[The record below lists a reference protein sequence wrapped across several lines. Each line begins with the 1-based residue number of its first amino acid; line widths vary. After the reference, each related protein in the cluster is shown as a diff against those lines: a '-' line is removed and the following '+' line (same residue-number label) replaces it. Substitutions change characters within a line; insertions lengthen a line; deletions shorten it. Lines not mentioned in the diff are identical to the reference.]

1 MLHCIWAHCCA
12 NAKLTLLFEIMDLFE
27 LFIVESYN
35 EISYICNNGSRVTFA
50 GPMIMKEDQIL
61 ITQLNASSMEAFSAL
76 YDKYAGMVF
85 NFTLSI
91 LKDEYLSEDITQTCF
106 TMMWTRR
113 ETIAPDGN
121 VPAWL
126 YVVARNAVFKELR
139 RQVTASKYL
148 DYLSTRD
155 DAEVQESEWAEE
167 DTSVILAEAEA
178 AIAALPESRRKIYK
192 MRFIEG
198 LSVHEISERLDISPK
213 TVETQ
218 IARAK
223 NSIRQRVSELLM
235 LAVVLKTTDFL

>member
-1 MLHCIWAHCCA
+1 
-12 NAKLTLLFEIMDLFE
+12 
-27 LFIVESYN
+27 
-35 EISYICNNGSRVTFA
+35 
-50 GPMIMKEDQIL
+50 MKEDQIL
-61 ITQLNASSMEAFSAL
+61 IEQLNASSMEAFSAL

-91 LKDEYLSEDITQTCF
+91 LKDDCISEDITQSCF
-106 TMMWTRR
+106 ALMWSRR
-113 ETIAPDGN
+113 ASISPDGN
-121 VPAWL
+121 LPAWL
-126 YVVARNAVFKELR
+126 YVVARNAVFKEVR

-148 DYLSTRD
+148 DYLSNNDNADSQENDLTERD
-155 DAEVQESEWAEE
+155 RA
-167 DTSVILAEAEA
+167 VIMSEAEA

-223 NSIRQRVSELLM
+223 NAIRQRISELLM
-235 LAVVLKTTDFL
+235 LTAILGPAKFL

>member
-1 MLHCIWAHCCA
+1 
-12 NAKLTLLFEIMDLFE
+12 
-27 LFIVESYN
+27 
-35 EISYICNNGSRVTFA
+35 
-50 GPMIMKEDQIL
+50 MKEDQIL
-61 ITQLNASSMEAFSAL
+61 IKQLNASSMEAFSAL

-91 LKDEYLSEDITQTCF
+91 LKDDCISEDITQSCF
-106 TMMWTRR
+106 ALMWSRR
-113 ETIAPDGN
+113 ASISPDGN
-121 VPAWL
+121 LPAWL
-126 YVVARNAVFKELR
+126 YVAARNAVFKEVR

-148 DYLSTRD
+148 DYLSNRD
-155 DAEVQESEWAEE
+155 EAETQESELMNG

-223 NSIRQRVSELLM
+223 NAIRQRISELLM
-235 LAVVLKTTDFL
+235 LAAILGPAKFL

>member
-1 MLHCIWAHCCA
+1 
-12 NAKLTLLFEIMDLFE
+12 
-27 LFIVESYN
+27 
-35 EISYICNNGSRVTFA
+35 
-50 GPMIMKEDQIL
+50 MKEDQIL
-61 ITQLNASSMEAFSAL
+61 IEQLNASSMEAFSAL

-91 LKDEYLSEDITQTCF
+91 LKDDCISEDITQSCF
-106 TMMWTRR
+106 ALMWSRR
-113 ETIAPDGN
+113 ASISPDGN

-148 DYLSTRD
+148 DYLSNRD
-155 DAEVQESEWAEE
+155 EAETKESELTNG
-167 DTSVILAEAEA
+167 DMSVILAEAEA
-178 AIAALPESRRKIYK
+178 AIDALPESRRKIYK

-198 LSVHEISERLDISPK
+198 LSVHEISDRLDISPK

-223 NSIRQRVSELLM
+223 NSIRQRISELLM
-235 LAVVLKTTDFL
+235 LAVLFSSADFL

>member
-1 MLHCIWAHCCA
+1 
-12 NAKLTLLFEIMDLFE
+12 
-27 LFIVESYN
+27 
-35 EISYICNNGSRVTFA
+35 
-50 GPMIMKEDQIL
+50 MKEDQIL
-61 ITQLNASSMEAFSAL
+61 IKQLNASSVEAFSAL

-91 LKDEYLSEDITQTCF
+91 LKDDCISEDITQSCF
-106 TMMWTRR
+106 ALMWSRR
-113 ETIAPDGN
+113 ATISPDGN
-121 VPAWL
+121 LPAWL
-126 YVVARNAVFKELR
+126 YVVARNAVFKEVR

-148 DYLSTRD
+148 DYLSNNDNADSQENDLTERD
-155 DAEVQESEWAEE
+155 TA
-167 DTSVILAEAEA
+167 VIMSEAEA

-223 NSIRQRVSELLM
+223 NAIRQRISELLM
-235 LAVVLKTTDFL
+235 LTAILGPAKFL

>member
-1 MLHCIWAHCCA
+1 
-12 NAKLTLLFEIMDLFE
+12 
-27 LFIVESYN
+27 
-35 EISYICNNGSRVTFA
+35 
-50 GPMIMKEDQIL
+50 MKEDQIL
-61 ITQLNASSMEAFSAL
+61 IEQLNASSMEAFSAL

-91 LKDEYLSEDITQTCF
+91 LKDDCISEDITQSCF
-106 TMMWTRR
+106 ALMWSRR
-113 ETIAPDGN
+113 ASISPDGN
-121 VPAWL
+121 LPAWL

-148 DYLSTRD
+148 DYLSNRD
-155 DAEVQESEWAEE
+155 EAETQESELTNG

-178 AIAALPESRRKIYK
+178 AIDALPESRRKIYK

-198 LSVHEISERLDISPK
+198 LSVHEISDRLDISPK

-223 NSIRQRVSELLM
+223 NAIRQRISELLM
-235 LAVVLKTTDFL
+235 LAVLFSSADFL

>member
-1 MLHCIWAHCCA
+1 
-12 NAKLTLLFEIMDLFE
+12 
-27 LFIVESYN
+27 
-35 EISYICNNGSRVTFA
+35 
-50 GPMIMKEDQIL
+50 MKEDHIL
-61 ITQLNASSMEAFSAL
+61 IEQLNASSMEAFSAL

-91 LKDEYLSEDITQTCF
+91 LKDDCISEDITQSCF
-106 TMMWTRR
+106 ALMWSRR
-113 ETIAPDGN
+113 ASISPDGN
-121 VPAWL
+121 LPAWL
-126 YVVARNAVFKELR
+126 YVVARNAVFKEVR

-148 DYLSTRD
+148 DYLSNNDNADSQENDLTERD
-155 DAEVQESEWAEE
+155 AA
-167 DTSVILAEAEA
+167 VIMSEAEA

-223 NSIRQRVSELLM
+223 NAIRQRISELLM
-235 LAVVLKTTDFL
+235 LAVLLGSADFL

>member
-1 MLHCIWAHCCA
+1 
-12 NAKLTLLFEIMDLFE
+12 
-27 LFIVESYN
+27 
-35 EISYICNNGSRVTFA
+35 
-50 GPMIMKEDQIL
+50 MKEDQIL
-61 ITQLNASSMEAFSAL
+61 IKQLNASSMEAFSAL

-91 LKDEYLSEDITQTCF
+91 LKDDCISEDITQSCF
-106 TMMWTRR
+106 ALMWSRR
-113 ETIAPDGN
+113 ASISPDGN
-121 VPAWL
+121 LPAWL

-148 DYLSTRD
+148 DYLSNNDNADSQENDMTERD
-155 DAEVQESEWAEE
+155 TA
-167 DTSVILAEAEA
+167 VIMSEAEA
-178 AIAALPESRRKIYK
+178 AIDALPESRRKIYK

-223 NSIRQRVSELLM
+223 NAIRQRISELL
-235 LAVVLKTTDFL
+235 LLTAILGPAKFL